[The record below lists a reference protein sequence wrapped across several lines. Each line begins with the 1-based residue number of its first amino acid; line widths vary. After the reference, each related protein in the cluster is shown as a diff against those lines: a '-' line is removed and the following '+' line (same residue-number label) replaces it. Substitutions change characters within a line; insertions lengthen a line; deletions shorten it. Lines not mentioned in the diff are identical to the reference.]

1 MESFDQAWELICDY
15 CQSKI
20 TDVAYKTW
28 FSRLKPVS
36 LDLGRAWP
44 LSRRPTISTSRRC
57 CAATATCWGR
67 PSRTCSAPRSASPSA
82 CPRSTPPP
90 KQEEPAEDG
99 YELTFGTFV
108 VGPSNRFAHAACQAV
123 ASQPAILYNPLFIY
137 GNSGLGKTHLL
148 NAVAAE
154 FKKNFPDKSVV
165 YAKSEAFTNEIIDA
179 IARGTTPAFREKYR
193 KADLFLMD
201 DIQFIAG
208 KASTEEEFF
217 HTFNTL
223 YDAKKQ
229 IVLTADRPPKDI
241 SILSDRLKTRFEWG
255 LLADVQP
262 PEFETRVAIIAR
274 KAESLHFEI
283 PEAVC
288 EYIANKIKSNIR
300 QLEGTVKK
308 LRAYHLLENKPIN
321 IATAQAAISDIINNN
336 QPAPVT
342 VDKIIEEVAR
352 TYSGNVP
359 GGITPEDIRSQKRSA
374 NISTAR
380 QLSMYIAREIT
391 QMSMVE
397 IGQTFGG
404 RDHSTVVYAIRQAEK
419 NIKKDPPHQGFGGR
433 HHQEHPQP
441 LIFHISLHIPQT
453 GFSQRWGKFSLFPRP
468 AQPVHSRKGKRGRRF
483 FPGNQG
489 IFRFSTNPQPLLLLR
504 NLKT

>member
-36 LDLGRAWP
+36 LDFGEGVAIIEAPNDFHKQTLLRCYSDLLGEAFENVFGSQIRFSLCVP
-44 LSRRPTISTSRRC
+44 EEH
-57 CAATATCWGR
+57 
-67 PSRTCSAPRSASPSA
+67 AS
-82 CPRSTPPP
+82 P

-419 NIKKDPPHQGFGGR
+419 NIKKDPR
-433 HHQEHPQP
+433 TKA
-441 LIFHISLHIPQT
+441 LVDDIIKNI
-453 GFSQRWGKFSLFPRP
+453 R
-468 AQPVHSRKGKRGRRF
+468 SR
-483 FPGNQG
+483 
-489 IFRFSTNPQPLLLLR
+489 
-504 NLKT
+504 